1 MPKKIAVIGG
11 GGFAK
16 EIIEVILMN
25 GDEVYGV
32 FAKESNLDYE
42 YFGYLKELNEH
53 KNSFD
58 GVILA
63 IGAVNQAGIE
73 NRRKI
78 IEFIRDSGIELISV
92 ISPLATISKSVK
104 IGKGVYIAH
113 GVLVSCD
120 AKICDNVLINNNA
133 IVGHD
138 VKIDENVSIAPQVF
152 IGGGVIIEKDVMIG
166 AGSTLIQGIKI
177 GSNSTIGMR
186 SIVIKNI
193 KKSSTVLH
201 QVSKVYSTSMKKD

>member
-1 MPKKIAVIGG
+1 MSKKIAIIGG

-32 FAKESNLDYE
+32 FAKENSLDYD
-42 YFGYLKELNEH
+42 YFGYLRELNDH

-63 IGAVNQAGIE
+63 IGAVNKAGIE

-78 IEFIRDSGIELISV
+78 IEFIKENNIELISV

-104 IGKGVYIAH
+104 IGNGVYIGH
-113 GVLVSCD
+113 GVLISCD
-120 AKICDNVLINNNA
+120 TEVCDNVLINHNA
-133 IVGHD
+133 IIGHD
-138 VKIDENVSIAPQVF
+138 VKINENVSIAPQVF
-152 IGGGVIIEKDVMIG
+152 IGGGVVIEKDIMIG
-166 AGSTLIQGIKI
+166 VGSTIRQGIKI
-177 GSNSTIGMR
+177 GSNSIIGMR

-193 KKSSTVLH
+193 KENSTVLH
-201 QVSKVYSTSMKKD
+201 QISKVY